1 MDGMN
6 PSSSEQSPG
15 VIVAPAETGQQPAE
29 QAAFSVESVPTPT
42 SPGLAA
48 PPIIPLPPLS
58 DRSTTAATAP
68 AAAQDDTTTVLPSVA
83 MPLTDDDLIEKEWVN
98 KAKAIVE
105 RTRDDPYK
113 QSEEL
118 TLVKADYMKKHYN
131 KTIKQN
137 K

>member
-1 MDGMN
+1 M
-6 PSSSEQSPG
+6 
-15 VIVAPAETGQQPAE
+15 IVAPAETGQQPAE
-29 QAAFSVESVPTPT
+29 QAAFSVEAVPIPT

-58 DRSTTAATAP
+58 GGTGTAAAASAAAQNDAATA
-68 AAAQDDTTTVLPSVA
+68 VPSVA
-83 MPLTDDDLIEKEWVN
+83 VPPTDDDLIEKEWVN

-113 QSEEL
+113 QSQEL
-118 TLVKADYMKKHYN
+118 TMVKADYMQKHYN

>member
-15 VIVAPAETGQQPAE
+15 VIVAPAETGQPSAE
-29 QAAFSVESVPTPT
+29 QAAFSVETVPTPT

-48 PPIIPLPPLS
+48 PPIIPLPSLS
-58 DRSTTAATAP
+58 GGVAAPTAPP
-68 AAAQDDTTTVLPSVA
+68 AAAQDDVAALPSAAV
-83 MPLTDDDLIEKEWVN
+83 PLTDDDLIEKEWVN

-118 TLVKADYMKKHYN
+118 TLVKADYMQKHYN
-131 KTIKQN
+131 KIIKQN